1 MEAEIARKLL
11 LEQHDRIRA
20 HLETCSVI
28 GRRLRSGEPLHA
40 ELDEA
45 LSRLRADFALHNTT
59 ESELV
64 RPLLHGSPGWGNV
77 LVDRMLEEHVA
88 EHAAFWELL
97 AGSAEQVAA
106 RIDDLVDE
114 LDAHMAAEE
123 RTFLSPLVLHPDVI
137 SRHRRQEPT

>member
-1 MEAEIARKLL
+1 MEAELARKILL
-11 LEQHDRIRA
+11 DQHDRIRT
-20 HLETCSVI
+20 HLDRCSVL
-28 GRRLRSGEPLHA
+28 GRRLRNGEPLLV

-45 LSRLRADFALHNTT
+45 LATLRADFAVHNTT

-64 RPLLHGSPGWGNV
+64 RPLLHESPGWGNV

-97 AGSAEQVAA
+97 SGPVDEVVT

-123 RTFLSPLVLHPDVI
+123 RTFLSPLVLHPDAI